1 MKIGIATSVFTVPI
15 LCLALLFV
23 CLQKPRVIRIVSG
36 TYFHRIIYEL
46 YLLYTLYICFST
58 FPVLLSPL

>member
-1 MKIGIATSVFTVPI
+1 MKIGIATSVFTMPI

-36 TYFHRIIYEL
+36 NYFHRIIYEL
-46 YLLYTLYICFST
+46 YLLYTL
-58 FPVLLSPL
+58 